1 MMKNFL
7 SKIFEK
13 IFEIMCNAISDVFD
27 HDSNRMLGFFV
38 AIGCMLL
45 YRIIF

>member
-1 MMKNFL
+1 MKKLFEEIF
-7 SKIFEK
+7 KI
-13 IFEIMCNAISDVFD
+13 ICDAIADIFD
-27 HDSNRMLGFFV
+27 HDSNRLLGFFV